1 MTVMRKIS
9 AILLVLCL
17 LLPAAGAETEEFTA
31 VMFSD
36 SGFEIS
42 AECLFT
48 VNLQVAISAPEGAIV
63 RYTTDGSVPDEHS
76 PVYTQPL
83 MLYRSFDLN
92 FPSVLL
98 LRAKAWYENG
108 SVSDTATKTIF
119 SGVCM
124 KEGFGCPVISI
135 AADENDLYGIKGI
148 LNGANV
154 KKRGRDW
161 ERECHVEMMAG
172 DGTPIFSQNAG
183 VRVYGGAS
191 RDAFI
196 KSLKLYARKS
206 YDPEHGSFKTN
217 LFGTPDNKDGV
228 ISSYDKLVLRNGGN
242 DFQYAFLRDEL
253 SQRLVKKAGYTDGEG
268 VLCTVVYLNG
278 KYYGLLW
285 LHESYC
291 DDLLKEKY
299 GGKKD
304 GSYVVLEG
312 SDTEKTADDGDELET
327 RALGEFNDAYRKF
340 ICSDLTDD
348 AVYAELNA
356 FMDVENYLQNFAF
369 NIYLGNND
377 WPQNNFKCYRF
388 YADDEGGYKA
398 DSPRD
403 GRWRFIYHDIDYT
416 FGLYGQTETQ
426 SVYNKLAHV
435 MGHPTEMWYSP
446 LFDKLMQRDD
456 ARTYFIEEILRLARG
471 PLASASVKKELK
483 AIAEERNNELKRF
496 DVYLDKLRRTD
507 RNITFRLAEYDAE
520 EKRIRDFAKYRAN
533 YVQNHLKE
541 CLGYEP

>member
-1 MTVMRKIS
+1 MKKAL
-9 AILLVLCL
+9 AILLIFCL
-17 LLPAAGAETEEFTA
+17 LLPAAGAEVEVFTA
-31 VMFSD
+31 VTFTD
-36 SGFEIS
+36 SGFEVS
-42 AECLFT
+42 SESLFS
-48 VNLQVAISAPEGAIV
+48 VNLKVAIAAPEGAVI
-63 RYTTDGSVPDEHS
+63 RYTTDGSVPTEES
-76 PVYTQPL
+76 TVYTKPIT
-83 MLYRSFDLN
+83 LYTSFDLYK
-92 FPSVLL
+92 PAVLL
-98 LRAKAWYENG
+98 LRAKAWYADG
-108 SVSDTATKTIF
+108 SVSETATKTVYT
-119 SGVCM
+119 SVRM
-124 KEGFGCPVISI
+124 KDGFGCPVMSI
-135 AADENDLYGIKGI
+135 AADRNDLYGIYGI
-148 LNGANV
+148 LNEGNV

-161 ERECHVEMMAG
+161 ERECHVELMMG
-172 DGTPIFSQNAG
+172 DGTPVFGQNAG

-206 YDPEHGSFKTN
+206 YDPEHGSFKTDI
-217 LFGTPDNKDGV
+217 FGTPDNKGGV

-242 DFQYAFLRDEL
+242 DCQFAFVRDEL
-253 SQRLVKKAGYTDGEG
+253 AQRLVRKAGYTDGEG
-268 VLCTVVYLNG
+268 VVCTVVYLNG
-278 KYYGLLW
+278 EYYGLLW

-312 SDTEKTADDGDELET
+312 SDTEKTADDGDELEN
-327 RALGEFNDAYRKF
+327 RAAGEFNDAYQKF
-340 ICSDLTDD
+340 ISSDLTDD

-388 YADDEGGYKA
+388 YADDESGYKA
-398 DSPRD
+398 ESPRD

-435 MGHPTEMWYSP
+435 MGHPDEMWYSP
-446 LFDKLMQRDD
+446 LFDKLMERED
-456 ARTYFIEEILRLARG
+456 ARDYFISEILRLSKG
-471 PLASASVKKELK
+471 PLTSASVKKELK
-483 AIAEERNNELKRF
+483 DIAEERETEFKRF
-496 DVYLDKLRRTD
+496 DVYLDQPRKKD
-507 RNITFRLAEYDAE
+507 RSIFFRLANYDAE
-520 EKRIRDFAKYRAN
+520 EKRIRDFAKYRAS
-533 YVQNHLKE
+533 YLQNHLKE